1 MSISIIN
8 KRLFYMYIGNNKILF
23 YFFNIY
29 ILFFRKSK
37 LKIIIEIEEKK
48 IIRYLINFQFQ
59 FYIIYKYFVY

>member
-1 MSISIIN
+1 
-8 KRLFYMYIGNNKILF
+8 MYIGNNKILF

>member
-1 MSISIIN
+1 
-8 KRLFYMYIGNNKILF
+8 MYIGNNKILF

-37 LKIIIEIEEKK
+37 LKIIIEEKK